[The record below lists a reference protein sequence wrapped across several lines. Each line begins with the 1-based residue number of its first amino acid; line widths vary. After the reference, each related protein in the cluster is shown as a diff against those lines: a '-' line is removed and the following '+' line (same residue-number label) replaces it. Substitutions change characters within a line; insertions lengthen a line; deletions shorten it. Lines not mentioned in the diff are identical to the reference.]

1 MKTFKSERVFL
12 AVALA
17 AFAFLLALSA
27 LLNSGATPSYADTVP
42 TPAAVQAGSGGTGWL
57 AVTFDSADAMT
68 ADEGSSGFQL
78 AGYDTLD
85 VQFIVDQGTST
96 NTTTV
101 NVQWS
106 NDNSNWSDG
115 PAIVSANSADADGM
129 VQVANMGRYTRIYYN
144 VTNSNTVTWTVKAIA
159 KP

>member
-144 VTNSNTVTWTVKAIA
+144 VTNTNTVTWTVKAIA